1 MPDVEIVSVSRRG
14 RPKGLEAGTW
24 ADQVQWAE
32 GDALDTERPW
42 RSLLEGDD
50 VGVVSTLGA
59 FGSTEKMYRTCGV
72 ANMELIR
79 AAKEAGVRRFAFIS
93 VHDFRFPNF
102 LLKGYFQGKRDA
114 EQELFEQYPETGVAL
129 RPGFIYGSRDVG
141 SGTLPLGIVGAPLGL
156 LLKALPTRRL
166 ADIPILGA
174 AFVPPTPVD
183 VVGRAAA
190 RAALDPSIPGGI
202 MDVWS
207 IAEYGKRP

>member
-1 MPDVEIVSVSRRG
+1 MCFVVHGIILKMPTCFILVFPPTIFSTRQTGPGAADPTPGPGSVPPLPTPPLTPDSKDPPSAAPGLKRLVVFGGNGFVGTRVLQAALAMPDVEIVSVSRRG
-14 RPKGLEAGTW
+14 RPKGLGAGTW

-93 VHDFRFPNF
+93 VHDFRFPS
-102 LLKGYFQGKRDA
+102 A
-114 EQELFEQYPETGVAL
+114 HE
-129 RPGFIYGSRDVG
+129 
-141 SGTLPLGIVGAPLGL
+141 
-156 LLKALPTRRL
+156 
-166 ADIPILGA
+166 
-174 AFVPPTPVD
+174 
-183 VVGRAAA
+183 
-190 RAALDPSIPGGI
+190 
-202 MDVWS
+202 
-207 IAEYGKRP
+207 